1 MRGIKSKSLLSWLK
15 RLELVALFA
24 FTLQSVAPNAT
35 PPSRSSDFAA
45 FAAQSG
51 LVDLLRPGQT
61 VDLCSHSSSPDQQ
74 QTVHNSCPLCLVSGI
89 PPGNAALLQPA
100 VSFTHPVDMA
110 ATHQV
115 CGQRTWPTELAT
127 GPPVGLSV

>member
-1 MRGIKSKSLLSWLK
+1 MRGIKSKSLLSWLN
-15 RLELVALFA
+15 RLGLVALFA

-35 PPSRSSDFAA
+35 PPSRPSDFAA

-51 LVDLLRPGQT
+51 LLDLLRPGQT
-61 VDLCSHSSSPDQQ
+61 VDLCSHSSSSDQQ
-74 QTVHNSCPLCLVSGI
+74 KTAHNSCPLCLVSGI

-100 VSFTHPVDMA
+100 VSFTHPVAVA